1 MMFLANGGGGSGGG
15 GTKSSG
21 GGGGSWFGGGDD
33 KAKSKDP
40 ADLAKQWKRDLQKE
54 IRRMDRD
61 INDIKRSEQRSMAE
75 CRALAKK
82 GRLGAVKILAKEVAN
97 TRRTVERMYVAKAQ
111 LNSVSSTL
119 TTSMC
124 KSCHTCTIVF
134 LLFFHSIRTCR
145 RLIQPFLF
153 MCMLALM
160 KMQGCMTKSAEIM
173 TAMNK
178 LVNISEIRETMQN
191 MAREMERVSSLFT
204 ECSMSL
210 AII

>member
-15 GTKSSG
+15 ASKSS
-21 GGGGSWFGGGDD
+21 GGGSWFGGGGDD
-33 KAKSKDP
+33 KSKSKDP

-124 KSCHTCTIVF
+124 KSCLSAIATTDK
-134 LLFFHSIRTCR
+134 LG
-145 RLIQPFLF
+145 PF
-153 MCMLALM
+153 
-160 KMQGCMTKSAEIM
+160 T
-173 TAMNK
+173 
-178 LVNISEIRETMQN
+178 
-191 MAREMERVSSLFT
+191 SLTSPLSKFT
-204 ECSMSL
+204 TL
-210 AII
+210 